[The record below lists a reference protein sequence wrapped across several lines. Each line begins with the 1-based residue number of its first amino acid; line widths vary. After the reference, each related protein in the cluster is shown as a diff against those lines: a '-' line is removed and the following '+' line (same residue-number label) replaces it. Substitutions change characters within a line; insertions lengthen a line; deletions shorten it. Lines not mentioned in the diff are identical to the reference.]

1 MLYYALYIMS
11 KTLYNL
17 KTTILQTQDLRAGQV
32 SEILYWVNIRELD
45 WVSST
50 EYQSYIPH

>member
-1 MLYYALYIMS
+1 MS

-45 WVSST
+45 
-50 EYQSYIPH
+50 

>member
-17 KTTILQTQDLRAGQV
+17 TTTILQTQDLRAGQV